1 MLDFKVK
8 EIDVSQPLRDLS
20 PRQVDS
26 GTIQLGHQDVG
37 IGFENKSYIAK
48 RVPKFLDSFENSPAF
63 TFGGIVK

>member
-8 EIDVSQPLRDLS
+8 EIDVSQPSRDLS

-26 GTIQLGHQDVG
+26 GTIQLGQQDVG
-37 IGFENKSYIAK
+37 IGFENDPYTAK
-48 RVPKFLDSFENSPAF
+48 PVPKFLDSFENFPAF